1 MQTGLDARI
10 EVLIELYRRRIEL
23 LATIPGVSP
32 TTAPVIL
39 ADITQFPSAGHLAS
53 WARICPGHH
62 ESAGKH
68 TSRTTRPGDP
78 WLMGVL
84 RRAAISAARGKNTY
98 LAARYRR
105 LVIRRGRRRALVALQ
120 HSILIAAW
128 HMFTTDMPYRDLGAI
143 YFVDRASKRAC
154 SLQASAVVEAPER
167 LLTLRSCREYS
178 GHATGSVEATPGGP
192 TTGKPLVP

>member
-53 WARICPGHH
+53 RARICPGHH

-78 WLMGVL
+78 WLMGVLRL

-105 LVIRRGRRRALVALQ
+105 LVIRRGRRRALVALHQ
-120 HSILIAAW
+120 LHAETIAN
-128 HMFTTDMPYRDLGAI
+128 
-143 YFVDRASKRAC
+143 
-154 SLQASAVVEAPER
+154 
-167 LLTLRSCREYS
+167 
-178 GHATGSVEATPGGP
+178 
-192 TTGKPLVP
+192 